1 MQVIRSFLTT
11 HRLHDDEKKR
21 VYEVREK
28 VEFYTIKTD
37 SQKEMSWVYSAT
49 EFQNVL
55 TKEFHGQKLNRLFVR
70 LYGYLASSKRSD
82 HLLDFAYT
90 GGTLL
95 VIFER
100 SVLELDIHTVGMMQ
114 YRILP
119 FHEVNIPRHSNT
131 DYPPPDTGSKDENYF
146 YDLSHAFD
154 LTFVE
159 TEVRKVEVNKTVTY
173 PFELEGF
180 DEAIAAEAQKR
191 GDLPQDIYFYMDN
204 GVLLKLCEDCNEY
217 FYIELEKRVES

>member
-37 SQKEMSWVYSAT
+37 PQKEMSWVYSAT

-55 TKEFHGQKLNRLFVR
+55 NKE
-70 LYGYLASSKRSD
+70 
-82 HLLDFAYT
+82 
-90 GGTLL
+90 
-95 VIFER
+95 
-100 SVLELDIHTVGMMQ
+100 
-114 YRILP
+114 
-119 FHEVNIPRHSNT
+119 
-131 DYPPPDTGSKDENYF
+131 
-146 YDLSHAFD
+146 
-154 LTFVE
+154 
-159 TEVRKVEVNKTVTY
+159 
-173 PFELEGF
+173 F